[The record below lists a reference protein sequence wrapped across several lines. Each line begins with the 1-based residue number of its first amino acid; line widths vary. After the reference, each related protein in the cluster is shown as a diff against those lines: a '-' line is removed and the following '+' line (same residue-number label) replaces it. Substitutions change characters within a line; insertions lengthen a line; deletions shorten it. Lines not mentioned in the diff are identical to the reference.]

1 MARVACSP
9 LNWTDPLYE
18 HVLDG
23 VAGAGYAGVEAHRQ
37 ALADFAGQPGRLRG
51 LLEERSLTLTAVPF
65 AATYFERE
73 EWKDEAER
81 LRRLADFLAEV
92 TPEGIIVFR
101 TVPHPARRD
110 MQAGVPPL
118 LPLDSNRMGYLA
130 ETLNRYGDV
139 CLSFGLRA
147 AVANRVG
154 SFLETPDEMNAVL
167 ERTEPELVHLAPD
180 VGHWVYAG
188 GAPSTLIRTL
198 RDRLLYP
205 RLKDFD
211 RAVFERICAE
221 HLGFPSFVRAGGFKE
236 LGAGDL
242 DLAAEL
248 MPLENAD
255 WGGWVCAELE
265 MSETHTPRESATIS
279 REFLRERLHW

>member
-9 LNWTDPLYE
+9 LNWHGVLYE
-18 HVLDG
+18 HVLDD
-23 VAGAGYAGVEAHRQ
+23 VAGAGYAGVEAHSQALTDFARQ
-37 ALADFAGQPGRLRG
+37 APRLRG
-51 LLEERSLTLTAVPF
+51 LLDDRTLTLTAVPF
-65 AATYFERE
+65 TGTYFERE
-73 EWKDEAER
+73 EWKDEVER
-81 LRRLADFLAEV
+81 LRRVADFLAEAS
-92 TPEGIIVFR
+92 TEGIVVFR

-110 MQAGVPPL
+110 MQAGQPPL
-118 LPLDSNRMGYLA
+118 LPLDANRMGRLA
-130 ETLNRYGDV
+130 ETLNRYGDL
-139 CLSFGLRA
+139 CLSFGLRG

-154 SFLETPDEMNAVL
+154 SYLETPDEMEAVL
-167 ERTEPELVHLAPD
+167 ERTEPDLVRLAPD

-188 GAPSTLIRTL
+188 GAPATLIRTH

-211 RAVFERICAE
+211 RAVFDKTCEE

-248 MPLENAD
+248 MPLENAEWD
-255 WGGWVCAELE
+255 GWVCVELE

-279 REFLRERLHW
+279 RDYLREHLHW